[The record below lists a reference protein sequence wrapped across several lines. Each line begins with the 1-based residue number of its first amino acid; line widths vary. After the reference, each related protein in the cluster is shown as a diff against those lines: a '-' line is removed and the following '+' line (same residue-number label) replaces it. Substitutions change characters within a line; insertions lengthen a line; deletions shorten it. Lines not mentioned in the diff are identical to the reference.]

1 MMMMNERNKNVGRLA
16 GLMKQYIFKSP
27 TKLSVVA
34 HTRKKKVKN
43 LFLTLLCPLDLY
55 VHL

>member
-1 MMMMNERNKNVGRLA
+1 
-16 GLMKQYIFKSP
+16 MKQYIFKSP

-34 HTRKKKVKN
+34 HTRKKKVEKI
-43 LFLTLLCPLDLY
+43 FLTLVCPIPD